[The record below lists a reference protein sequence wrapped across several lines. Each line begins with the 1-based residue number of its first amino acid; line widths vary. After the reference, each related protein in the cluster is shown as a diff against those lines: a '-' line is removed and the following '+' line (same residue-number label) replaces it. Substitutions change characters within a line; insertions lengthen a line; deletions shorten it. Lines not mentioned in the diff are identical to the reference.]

1 MSLTKT
7 MSFLVPFRKNAVSGV
22 RANILQFVTIT
33 TCVCPYSNKTSTPS
47 VYRHTNSSKITK
59 KVTSRISNVPQPR
72 SDSPVL
78 GIKKMT
84 EIKSYKSLD

>member
-7 MSFLVPFRKNAVSGV
+7 TVTLMSFLVPFRKNAVFGV
-22 RANILQFVTIT
+22 RSNIFVTIT

-78 GIKKMT
+78 GIGIKK
-84 EIKSYKSLD
+84 ERN